1 MRRDEDDGDVAP
13 VAPHRGSGAART
25 LEAKH
30 APSGSAT
37 ASDDTIAADDDDD
50 SRGAV
55 RPVRFVTAR
64 PWLRRAVWLLAGGGL
79 AVGLYFLWFEQPALR
94 ANSDTL
100 DSAAKHIELARNA
113 ESAKDSGEIE
123 RQLRRALEL
132 KPGVEG
138 LTEIGHLY
146 ARAELW
152 KEAAAVYEE
161 ALELAP
167 VDTSLLEWTMLA
179 NRHLDRPERMRELIE
194 RQLELQPD
202 DVVLHLRLASVAK
215 RLGDEKT
222 AIRHKR
228 EAVRLGS
235 DENALRNDVAWTLAT
250 SRDEQI
256 RDPAEAIRLAEAVV
270 DEAQTRDPNE
280 IDTLAAAYA
289 AAGRFDDAVRTAL
302 QAASLAA
309 ERGQTELA
317 ETIRS
322 RVEIYRSQRP
332 YVESEASN
340 GA

>member
-1 MRRDEDDGDVAP
+1 MEP
-13 VAPHRGSGAART
+13 
-25 LEAKH
+25 
-30 APSGSAT
+30 
-37 ASDDTIAADDDDD
+37 
-50 SRGAV
+50 
-55 RPVRFVTAR
+55 FVTER
-64 PWLRRAVWLLAGGGL
+64 PRLRRALWLLASGGL
-79 AVGLYFLWFEQPALR
+79 AVGVYLLWAESSGLR
-94 ANSDTL
+94 ANPDTI
-100 DSAAKHIELARNA
+100 DSAQKRVELARSA
-113 ESAKDSGEIE
+113 ELASDQAELE

-132 KPGVEG
+132 EPGVEL

-152 KEAAAVYEE
+152 KESAATYEE
-161 ALELAP
+161 ALALAP
-167 VDTSLLEWTMLA
+167 DDTSLLEWTTLA
-179 NRHLDRPERMRELIE
+179 NRQLDRPERMRELLE
-194 RQLELQPD
+194 RQLALQPD
-202 DVVLHLRLASVAK
+202 DVVSHLRIASVAK
-215 RLGDEKT
+215 RLGDEKA

-228 EAVRLGS
+228 EVIRLGS
-235 DENALRNDVAWTLAT
+235 GEPALRNDVAWTLAT

-256 RDPAEAIRLAEAVV
+256 RDPAEAIRLAEALV

-289 AAGRFDDAVRTAL
+289 AAGRFEDAVRTAS

-332 YVESEASN
+332 YVDTESSN